1 MSNTVKPLKLCA
13 GLAASAVALCAAA
26 GVSAQSYPVKPVRII
41 VPYAAGGAVDA
52 MARVFGQK
60 YSELWGQTVIVE
72 NRAGAGG
79 NIGSEVVA
87 KAAPDGYTLLLNTSG
102 QAVAPALYKRLSYDA
117 VKDLAPVAGMV
128 ASALILVAP
137 LQSSTNSVKEFIAL
151 AKAQPGKLNFGST
164 GIGSGPHLSQEMFK
178 SMAGIDIVH
187 VPYKGDAPLFPAL
200 FTNEVQ
206 LAVVP
211 SQPALAHIK
220 AGKLRV
226 LAVTNARRSA
236 SLPEVPTVAESG
248 LPGYEFGGWTG
259 LFASGG
265 TPRDVIRKIAADTSK
280 MLAAPEVTVFYPRW
294 GVELFNMNTEEFTA
308 RYFAD
313 IEKYTRIIREAKI
326 PQVE

>member
-13 GLAASAVALCAAA
+13 GLAAALCAAA
-26 GVSAQSYPVKPVRII
+26 GVSAQSCPVKPVSRIG
-41 VPYAAGGAVDA
+41 PYAAGGAVDA

-137 LQSSTNSVKEFIAL
+137 LQSSATSVKEFIAL
-151 AKAQPGKLNFGST
+151 AKAQPNKLNFGST
-164 GIGSGPHLSQEMFK
+164 GIGSGPHLAQEMFK

-211 SQPALAHIK
+211 SQTALAHIK

-226 LAVTNARRSA
+226 LAVTNANRSA

-248 LPGYEFGGWTG
+248 LPGYAFGGWTG

-265 TPRDVIRKIAADTSK
+265 TPREVIRKIASDTTR
-280 MLAAPEVTVFYPRW
+280 MLVAPEVTLYYPRW
-294 GVELFNMNTEEFTA
+294 GVELFNMGTEEFTA
-308 RYFAD
+308 RFLAD
-313 IEKYTRIIREAKI
+313 IDKYAKIIRDAKI

>member
-1 MSNTVKPLKLCA
+1 MAN
-13 GLAASAVALCAAA
+13 AANSLQVRVAVAAGAALLCAAA
-26 GVSAQSYPVKPVRII
+26 GVAAQSYPTKPVRLI

-87 KAAPDGYTLLLNTSG
+87 KAAPDGHTLLINTSG
-102 QAVAPALYKRLSYDA
+102 QAVAPALYKRLNYDA
-117 VKDLAPVAGMV
+117 VKDLEPIAGTV
-128 ASALILVAP
+128 ASALILVTP
-137 LQSSTNSVKEFIAL
+137 LQSSAGSVKEFIAL

-187 VPYKGDAPLFPAL
+187 IPYKGDAPLFPAL

-211 SQPALAHIK
+211 SQTALAHIK

-226 LAVTNARRSA
+226 LAVTNARRST

-265 TPRDVIRKIAADTSK
+265 TPREVIRKISSDTTR
-280 MLAAPEVTVFYPRW
+280 MLVAPEVTLYYPRW
-294 GVELFNMNTEEFTA
+294 GVELFNLSTEEFTA
-308 RYFAD
+308 RYLAD
-313 IEKYTRIIREAKI
+313 IDKYARIIRDAKI
-326 PQVE
+326 PQVD

>member
-13 GLAASAVALCAAA
+13 GLAAALCAAA
-26 GVSAQSYPVKPVRII
+26 GVSAQSYPVKPVRVI

-137 LQSSTNSVKEFIAL
+137 LQSSATSVKEFIAL
-151 AKAQPGKLNFGST
+151 AKAQPNKLNFGST
-164 GIGSGPHLSQEMFK
+164 GIGSGPHLAQEMFK

-211 SQPALAHIK
+211 SQTALAHIK

-226 LAVTNARRSA
+226 LAVTNANRSA

-248 LPGYEFGGWTG
+248 LPGYAFGGWTG

-265 TPRDVIRKIAADTSK
+265 TPREVIRKIASDTTR
-280 MLAAPEVTVFYPRW
+280 MLVAPEVTLYYPRW
-294 GVELFNMNTEEFTA
+294 GVELFNMGTEEFTA
-308 RYFAD
+308 RFLAD
-313 IEKYTRIIREAKI
+313 IDKYAKIIRDAKI